1 MISLSISRIL
11 ESVYA
16 HSAAEIVSTGV
27 ERPEILGRS
36 HEEMLKV
43 ITRDTIAALAYA
55 MMPIVTDSN
64 IAEKPIPEVITLEI
78 KVPDT
83 VSEGLL
89 RAAIETAVA
98 SGVLARAWSGSES
111 PMHRRYSKAFE
122 MSLEALSNI
131 SGHSTVLGCIA
142 PTA

>member
-1 MISLSISRIL
+1 MISLSIPKIL

-16 HSAAEIVSTGV
+16 HSAAEVVSTGV

-36 HEEMLKV
+36 HETMLTV
-43 ITRDTIAALAYA
+43 IARDIIAALAYA

-78 KVPDT
+78 NVPGN
-83 VSEGLL
+83 VSEGML

-111 PMHRRYSKAFE
+111 PMHERYSKAFE

-131 SGHSTVLGCIA
+131 SGHHTMPGRIS

>member
-83 VSEGLL
+83 VSRGCYALQSKLPL
-89 RAAIETAVA
+89 RRA
-98 SGVLARAWSGSES
+98 SSPGHGVGVKALCTGDIARL
-111 PMHRRYSKAFE
+111 SK
-122 MSLEALSNI
+122 
-131 SGHSTVLGCIA
+131 
-142 PTA
+142 